1 MSEFDKMD
9 LKEFEKIAKIICDTI
24 RTMIKLG
31 VSMSMVNELVGM
43 AQKGYDTAKELLASA
58 GPAESNIISNIV
70 MMFSKL
76 LEDIK
81 NGK

>member
-43 AQKGYDTAKELLASA
+43 AQK
-58 GPAESNIISNIV
+58 
-70 MMFSKL
+70 
-76 LEDIK
+76 DIK